1 MIMKI
6 NKIIIVVAIVISPLI
21 TFAQSQFDKFEDI
34 EGVSSVIVNK
44 KAFSLMTKIGADSD
58 PEYLELIQNIDNLKV
73 FATEIASVSE
83 QMDIEVKTYLKTA
96 NLEELMRVK
105 EGSSIVN
112 IYIKEGKSD
121 DYVKELFMFV
131 KDGEKSG
138 ETVIIS
144 LTGNID
150 LKQISKLTS
159 EMNLP
164 GGKHLEKANKNKI
177 K

>member
-1 MIMKI
+1 MKTS
-6 NKIIIVVAIVISPLI
+6 KIIIAIALVISPI
-21 TFAQSQFDKFEDI
+21 VTFAQAQFDKFEDL

-58 PEYLELIQNIDNLKV
+58 PEYLQLIQNIDNLKV
-73 FATEIASVSE
+73 FATEIPAVAAKME
-83 QMDIEVKTYLKTA
+83 AEVKKYLQTA

-105 EGSSIVN
+105 DDGSNVN
-112 IYIKEGKSD
+112 IYIKEGKTE

-131 KDGEKSG
+131 KDGDKAG

-144 LTGNID
+144 LSGNID
-150 LKQISKLTS
+150 LKQISKLTK

-164 GGKHLEKANKNKI
+164 GGKHLEKAGEQ
-177 K
+177 

>member
-1 MIMKI
+1 MKI
-6 NKIIIVVAIVISPLI
+6 SKIVVVIALVISPVL

-58 PEYLELIQNIDNLKV
+58 PEYLKLIQNIDNLKV
-73 FATEIASVSE
+73 FATELPSVAQ
-83 QMDIEVKTYLKTA
+83 QMDTEIKKYLQTA
-96 NLEELMRVK
+96 NLVELMRVK
-105 EGSSIVN
+105 DEGSTVN
-112 IYIKEGKSD
+112 IYIKEGQSE
-121 DYVKELFMFV
+121 DYVKELLMFV
-131 KDGEKSG
+131 KDGDKAG

-150 LKQISKLTS
+150 LKQISKLTK

-164 GGKHLEKANKNKI
+164 GGEHLEKASK
-177 K
+177 